1 MSLSTPRVTTS
12 LLSIAQFWSF
22 FRLLLLG
29 FHARRLGRWFFDP
42 GADFPR
48 EGKQVKRELEESRCR
63 YMKCKITLE
72 ETLPSLKEM
81 VDKFDGGSSSPKIK
95 SEWLDLQKAPRGLFR
110 EL

>member
-12 LLSIAQFWSF
+12 LLSIAQFLSF

-48 EGKQVKRELEESRCR
+48 VQGSRV
-63 YMKCKITLE
+63 LHH
-72 ETLPSLKEM
+72 LS
-81 VDKFDGGSSSPKIK
+81 D
-95 SEWLDLQKAPRGLFR
+95 AP
-110 EL
+110 